1 MPIYPDEALRK
12 RIRGL
17 VVLRV
22 LVSETGEPL
31 EIHVEQG
38 RADLAKAAVEAVRQ
52 WRFEP
57 GRWKGVAVRTFATVR
72 IPFEAIPFART
83 PFPESRTPTP
93 PARSRR

>member
-22 LVSETGEPL
+22 LVSENGEPL

-57 GRWKGVAVRTFATVR
+57 GKWKGVAVRTFATVR

-83 PFPESRTPTP
+83 PFPESRTP
-93 PARSRR
+93 ARPR